1 MSYGVRVLRHTSGFL
16 TVIHPAMNDRGRPPG
31 VSNGLWARRCLDLTI
46 AKHPEWQ
53 GFESADLL
61 SDTLPSRRF
70 RDAWRLVV
78 GQVTEDLA
86 ACRAIRLAEVRR
98 DRDARMPQF
107 DAEWLKATG
116 QGDAARAAA
125 VEARRQ
131 ALRDVPQVAAPALA
145 ACTTPAKIA
154 AFTPAWPELP

>member
-1 MSYGVRVLRHTSGFL
+1 MGMDYLVSVLTTLGGVI
-16 TVIHPAMNDRGRPPG
+16 VIHPAMSDEGRTEPDDT
-31 VSNGLWARRCLDLTI
+31 VWARHCIAKTL

-53 GFESADLL
+53 ALPAVEMSLSA
-61 SDTLPSRRF
+61 LPTRRF
-70 RDAWRLVV
+70 REAWRVV
-78 GQVTEDLA
+78 GSGVTENLPT
-86 ACRAIRLAEVRR
+86 CRSIRLAEVRR

-145 ACTTPAKIA
+145 ACTTPTEIA